1 MAAKISKSLCFAWVG
16 DFNMLKNFVQD
27 KLKLTG
33 LWSQPGGD
41 KKVFTA
47 EDLTIIWRKNKNL
60 LSFDGEKANHITKE
74 LCKQMCKFDEFG
86 LETPTF
92 KDEQPSMQSSEV
104 HEAFESLKLGQTVNC
119 EAIQAISGTISHL
132 TSVIAEFQGFMDKNK
147 KDLRH
152 NYETRVEQIN
162 ITDESFEYV
171 SKERNR
177 TPNKAK
183 SDITCGSNVIIN
195 STENNGITSNNV
207 NNGGNS
213 DHNLMSAE
221 QTPMNKGHQSTYADV
236 AASPPVLTEK

>member
-1 MAAKISKSLCFAWVG
+1 
-16 DFNMLKNFVQD
+16 
-27 KLKLTG
+27 
-33 LWSQPGGD
+33 
-41 KKVFTA
+41 
-47 EDLTIIWRKNKNL
+47 
-60 LSFDGEKANHITKE
+60 
-74 LCKQMCKFDEFG
+74 MCKFDEFG
-86 LETPTF
+86 SETPTF

-104 HEAFESLKLGQTVNC
+104 HEAFESLKLGQTVNS

-171 SKERNR
+171 SEEKNR

-183 SDITCGSNVIIN
+183 SDIACGSNVIIN

-207 NNGGNS
+207 NNGVI
-213 DHNLMSAE
+213 
-221 QTPMNKGHQSTYADV
+221 QIII
-236 AASPPVLTEK
+236 